1 MMFSPHAW
9 TNLRLFAE
17 CDTKKRV
24 PDLIAQG
31 TLKIPCCVILTIFV
45 VRFLNAGLQLTL
57 SDHRLKKPKN
67 QTFVHAGGISEYA
80 DFLVS
85 GKTPL
90 HVVLGPLIKDVT
102 SKAIK
107 TDRANRGGVGG
118 FVARGIVDNIEVE
131 CALRWSCDQYT
142 DTLVSFA
149 NGIRTADG
157 GTHVDG
163 LRSTLARG
171 INAAKRSANIKKI
184 GTSSDDYIPG
194 EYIREGLTAVLL
206 VNIPNPEFEGQTKT
220 RLGSPGV
227 RQAVDAVVGE
237 ALQRLFE
244 WHPVALRAI
253 VEKAVAAQKA
263 ASAAKAARDLVRR
276 KSLLTATVLPGK
288 LADCSTRDAAV
299 SEIFIVEGDSAAG
312 SAKQGRDRET
322 QAVLPLRGKILNVE
336 KCAAERIYQNSELQ
350 ALIAALGLGVRSEPF
365 NRENLRYHRIIIMTD
380 ADVDGAH
387 IRALILTFFYRY
399 QRNLIDNGHV
409 FIACPPLYRI
419 SCRNIDS
426 YCWSD
431 ADLAIKVEQSTVVPG
446 LTPTIQRFK
455 GLGEMMPTQLWAT
468 TMDPTKR
475 KIQRVDVND
484 AAQADMIISLLM
496 GDSVMKRKDYIIAN
510 AANLLGEELDI

>member
-1 MMFSPHAW
+1 M
-9 TNLRLFAE
+9 
-17 CDTKKRV
+17 C
-24 PDLIAQG
+24 
-31 TLKIPCCVILTIFV
+31 V

-206 VNIPNPEFEGQTKT
+206 VM
-220 RLGSPGV
+220 RS
-227 RQAVDAVVGE
+227 
-237 ALQRLFE
+237 
-244 WHPVALRAI
+244 
-253 VEKAVAAQKA
+253 
-263 ASAAKAARDLVRR
+263 AS
-276 KSLLTATVLPGK
+276 S
-288 LADCSTRDAAV
+288 
-299 SEIFIVEGDSAAG
+299 
-312 SAKQGRDRET
+312 
-322 QAVLPLRGKILNVE
+322 
-336 KCAAERIYQNSELQ
+336 
-350 ALIAALGLGVRSEPF
+350 
-365 NRENLRYHRIIIMTD
+365 
-380 ADVDGAH
+380 
-387 IRALILTFFYRY
+387 
-399 QRNLIDNGHV
+399 
-409 FIACPPLYRI
+409 
-419 SCRNIDS
+419 
-426 YCWSD
+426 
-431 ADLAIKVEQSTVVPG
+431 
-446 LTPTIQRFK
+446 
-455 GLGEMMPTQLWAT
+455 
-468 TMDPTKR
+468 
-475 KIQRVDVND
+475 
-484 AAQADMIISLLM
+484 
-496 GDSVMKRKDYIIAN
+496 
-510 AANLLGEELDI
+510 